1 MEIGHGKAV
10 IEDRAL
16 IGSTVLAGGSYRIE
30 VPENDSPVCIAVAD
44 GVGGNSAGDVAAH
57 IATNSLLSFQLPEN
71 LAAEELLQ
79 IIRDANMH
87 IIEESRRESS
97 LYNMATTLSGLCR
110 VNRKWLMFHV
120 GNTCVYTWNSPY
132 LSQLTI
138 DHSKAWELRL
148 MGMSDEEIERTGNAT
163 AITACLGNGDM
174 VFAEALRVKDVTSE
188 VAAAQMVLLTSD
200 GVHEFI
206 PREIF
211 ERSLQSANDID
222 QYLSQALSCARHS
235 SQKKTQRFCSLPP
248 FSSATARI
256 SR

>member
-1 MEIGHGKAV
+1 MKIYCKMEIGRGKTA
-10 IEDRAL
+10 IEDRVL
-16 IGSTVLAGGSYRIE
+16 IGSTVLAGGSYQAE
-30 VPENDSPVCIAVAD
+30 APDSDSPLCIAVAD

-57 IATNSLLSFQLPEN
+57 IAVNSLLSFQLPEDIK
-71 LAAEELLQ
+71 AEELLQ
-79 IIRDANMH
+79 IIRDTNMH
-87 IIEESRRESS
+87 IIEESRRVSF

-110 VNRKWLMFHV
+110 VDRKWLLFHA
-120 GNTCVYTWNSPY
+120 GNTRVYTWSSPY
-132 LSQLTI
+132 LSQLTT
-138 DHSKAWELRL
+138 DHSKARELRL

-174 VFAEALRVKDVTSE
+174 VFAEALRVEDVTSE

-222 QYLSQALSCARHS
+222 LYLSQALSCARQNGS
-235 SQKKTQRFCSLPP
+235 SDDLSIILVDLRC
-248 FSSATARI
+248 
-256 SR
+256 